1 MIPTKENLEKLNKKK
16 LKINKKISNNFIEST
31 ISKSNAT
38 ALKIIYYLA
47 SKITEIDLETNYNT
61 IQLDLKEML
70 EYTNLTRQNIRDNI
84 KRMQQTSITFIDEEN
99 NIESGISLLPEYHFY
114 WNKNRVD
121 IVLNRKIAKLIVDVS
136 KRYTSINTKE
146 LVRLKNKN
154 SIRLLPILHMING
167 YNVKQKTLS
176 ISELNALFG
185 TNYKKFVEMERGV
198 LKKVK
203 TELDDNSSLSFDY
216 DINFESTGKGR
227 PKAVSATLYPTL
239 RKNYQTTIFSN
250 LEYQPE
256 ENPTEKEHIETPE
269 DYQKRLQRIKDL
281 ESKNKRLKEE
291 ASKLQQNVNVIIST
305 YQEKI
310 FYQQY
315 KYRID
320 CDLQGYFINSKEEN
334 TKFINK
340 RKNISIEDAGDK
352 IISYSDSDNL
362 TEQVKIML
370 EIAKAKGWD
379 FNQLHIRGTEQFKAE
394 VKRQIEYNEVSL
406 DDSANELRELIESEK
421 KNSEDLKFDLNSL

>member
-61 IQLDLKEML
+61 IQLDLKRML

-136 KRYTSINTKE
+136 KRYTLINTKE

-250 LEYQPE
+250 LEYQSE
-256 ENPTEKEHIETPE
+256 ESSAEKEHIETQE
-269 DYQKRLQRIKDL
+269 DYQKRLENYKINTDELSVHFGIAQMGDRRISLEFELYLLDKLEEFKKVFAVDRNFKDL
-281 ESKNKRLKEE
+281 DISFKKYIQYNADNKKEFFKKLK
-291 ASKLQQNVNVIIST
+291 
-305 YQEKI
+305 
-310 FYQQY
+310 
-315 KYRID
+315 
-320 CDLQGYFINSKEEN
+320 
-334 TKFINK
+334 
-340 RKNISIEDAGDK
+340 
-352 IISYSDSDNL
+352 
-362 TEQVKIML
+362 
-370 EIAKAKGWD
+370 
-379 FNQLHIRGTEQFKAE
+379 
-394 VKRQIEYNEVSL
+394 
-406 DDSANELRELIESEK
+406 
-421 KNSEDLKFDLNSL
+421 